1 MEDILYIENE
11 VTLSIIENE
20 LKTLGIEYFIKK
32 TDISTIPSNLQKNY
46 IAILFSDIKNKK
58 IILEINDNI
67 KYEQNNAV
75 DKNVNN
81 NSTNKI
87 LNNILLLILFI
98 IMLGIIIFQ
107 NIRYND
113 LLKSLNSNLNAY
125 EYVYLSNG
133 EIIEVYLKKENRLVT
148 KYIDR
153 NKNGINEKIESF
165 LINGFIEIYEDLNE
179 DGYFEKGKTYN
190 GDELLME
197 YISTEDNGIWDTT
210 FYYKNGQIEN
220 ILYYDAENN
229 KIWIE

>member
-11 VTLSIIENE
+11 VTLSIIESE
-20 LKTLGIEYFIKK
+20 LKTLEIEYFIKR
-32 TDISTIPSNLQKNY
+32 TDICTIPSNLQKNY

-58 IILEINDNI
+58 LILEINDNI
-67 KYEQNNAV
+67 KYEQNNVV
-75 DKNVNN
+75 DENVDN

-113 LLKSLNSNLNAY
+113 LLRSLNSNLNAY

-133 EIIEVYLKKENRLVT
+133 EIIEVYLKRENRLVSR
-148 KYIDR
+148 YIDR

-165 LINGFIEIYEDLNE
+165 LKNGFIEIYEDLNE
-179 DGYFEKGKTYN
+179 NGYFEKGRTYN
-190 GDELLME
+190 GDELLVE
-197 YISTEDNGIWDTT
+197 YASTEDNGIWDITY
-210 FYYKNGQIEN
+210 YYKNGQIEN